1 MVREKGKIII
11 APGINVWPHELKTA
25 EALAEAGHVVEFVRR
40 SEEKR
45 AKSADALI
53 DGVLWE
59 MKAPTADNLKAIER
73 NLKRGRWQSGSIVFD
88 CRRMK
93 KVPGHAIEHEVRK
106 QAFALQRIVHVK
118 FIDKHGS
125 VIDIR

>member
-1 MVREKGKIII
+1 MAREKGKIII

-40 SEEKR
+40 REEKR

-59 MKAPTADNLKAIER
+59 MKALPPTT
-73 NLKRGRWQSGSIVFD
+73 
-88 CRRMK
+88 
-93 KVPGHAIEHEVRK
+93 
-106 QAFALQRIVHVK
+106 
-118 FIDKHGS
+118 
-125 VIDIR
+125 